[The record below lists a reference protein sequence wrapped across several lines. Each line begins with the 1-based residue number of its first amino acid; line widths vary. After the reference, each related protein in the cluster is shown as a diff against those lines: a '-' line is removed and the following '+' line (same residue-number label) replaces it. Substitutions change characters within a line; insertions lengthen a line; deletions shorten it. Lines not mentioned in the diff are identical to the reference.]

1 MVSDPNYEV
10 LLFVRKDKPKATPLR
25 LNRLK
30 RFLAQVKGCLLCR
43 PEIVGTRLC
52 ATIDLDKARVGRT
65 RMIGNQ
71 PNNPNW
77 NETFETYCAHQVSNI
92 VFTVK
97 DNNPIG
103 ATLIGRAYVP
113 AESLSS
119 IRSNIEYCYHPF
131 SSKVH
136 S

>member
-1 MVSDPNYEV
+1 M
-10 LLFVRKDKPKATPLR
+10 K
-25 LNRLK
+25 
-30 RFLAQVKGCLLCR
+30 
-43 PEIVGTRLC
+43 IVGTRLY
-52 ATIDLDKARVGRT
+52 ATIDLDRARVGRT

-77 NETFETYCAHQVSNI
+77 NETFEIYCAHQVSNI

-113 AESLSS
+113 AELVLKGPIVERWFEILDEEDHRPVPRGSYS
-119 IRSNIEYCYHPF
+119 YDHY
-131 SSKVH
+131 
-136 S
+136 